1 LVRADEGNLP
11 AIPYNEGAPAM
22 SGFAESV
29 RSTSAS
35 LSLGELLQQPV
46 SELLGVGSGAEAAL
60 QDIGVRTIFDLGSSS
75 VFASAS
81 AVLAA
86 GASSLKSLATDVL
99 DDSAPPVPVGEAG
112 ALPIEHLRGVS
123 SAQAA
128 ALSAALN
135 VATIREFALWPPRQ
149 LAHRLVGIA
158 AGNSLD
164 QLGEETAEELR
175 PRFGEYPTERV
186 YYDTLVMFGT
196 RQDGNLTPFTEPLSL
211 GKLTDP
217 AIGFGTPA
225 IGAVA
230 TYSQSW
236 FAQGVTLGHMVHSLA
251 LAPGEATRIAV
262 VDWSRRT
269 RTSASESVEEAEQL
283 DSSMIHAR
291 AVSEVQNAVADEMQ
305 SGGSIATGWAK
316 STSTGSNYGGSIGG
330 GIAGTIGK
338 ATGVLGFGF
347 GGSKSSQQ
355 SETSSRATSSSWSV
369 GSRSVMAE
377 MNQRVNDR
385 TEQHSTSVRNR
396 RASAVREVSQSEHE
410 QVSTRIVA
418 NYNHMHALTIQYYE
432 VVQVYRV
439 CVRLNQFVRALFVP
453 FEMLDFSTADA
464 MEKVARF
471 RGPLLEAALTPRAA
485 ELLLDD
491 RGRVEVRSAVRVPV
505 ALDVRALSDIRLT
518 AAVARMAGASPAGV
532 GAAPV
537 AGTMA
542 HAGDESIPPGTDST
556 ARAITRLSSVRAGPI
571 EEVVPGDAKL
581 VSIAFEDV
589 GIERVRVDQA
599 GVAAESST
607 FVVPSTTD
615 QVDFGNVILLRSI
628 QGIQV
633 ARNGDATREGSMIL
647 RYESDGH
654 PSIAEVPLSLVDGE
668 RMQKVAFINADTA
681 DRRAELLAH
690 LQSNRGHYTRAIVES
705 LDSAS
710 LVQLLAGLSWQDK
723 PLADQI
729 EPRPV
734 AVTGNYLVLR
744 APAEDDEPSGFDDN
758 QTWGDLLTERE
769 IDFRKEDTRLV
780 PIPTGGVFAEAVL
793 GRSNSAEKLDITRF
807 WNWQDSP
814 IPMQPP
820 EIAPVATGSRG
831 TVDDLRPG
839 ALGAPVVN
847 LMAPTTLPESAG
859 LSAVLGAVASG
870 GMFRDMSGLAG
881 TQATAQAA
889 SAGTLAAATEAGRI
903 ASENFKA
910 VTAQATEMGKAA
922 AEMWKVK
929 NSPKSDAK
937 GNSTSAKPGGI
948 SGEGA
953 RINHGKDLDKRG
965 VPGTS
970 APAGTQKPRIIGESR
985 PIFASASETNP
996 SASSFSREL
1005 ASFDESVGAS
1015 PQMLGATT
1023 AALGSAAL
1031 GGQGLASFFTPLTT
1045 AGGTASSFA
1054 QKILET
1060 IALAIIRADSQR
1072 AGVAQGAVLLP
1083 MRMHDNHADFE
1094 AVGYAAW
1101 TNSAQHIYV
1110 NIPLFIDNYREQ
1122 VANGSTP
1129 DDAIGVV
1136 RAMTVL
1142 MVRHEEEHVQQFT
1155 SSGQPPAKFSDM
1167 VDFEE
1172 QAYANDVTW
1181 LGSASVQSFMLNDLG
1196 VDQSFIDDLKSGAQ
1210 ANKNIMTGLKTN
1222 PPADLRLKMK
1232 AEGMIP
1238 QQIGQKVNYDIADMY
1253 KTTPP

>member
-1 LVRADEGNLP
+1 MPKFDK
-11 AIPYNEGAPAM
+11 Y
-22 SGFAESV
+22 V
-29 RSTSAS
+29 RSSS
-35 LSLGELLQQPV
+35 ENLSLGELLQQPV
-46 SELLGVGSGAEAAL
+46 SELLGVGSDAEAAL
-60 QDIGVRTIFDLGSSS
+60 QKIGVKTIFDLGSSS

-86 GASSLKSLATDVL
+86 AASSLKALATDVL
-99 DDSAPPVPVGEAG
+99 DASAPSVPLGEAG
-112 ALPIEHLRGVS
+112 ALPIEHLRGIT
-123 SAQAA
+123 AAKAA
-128 ALSAALN
+128 ALSAALD

-158 AGNSLD
+158 AGTSVD
-164 QLGEETAEELR
+164 GVEEETAEELR

-196 RQDGNLTPFTEPLSL
+196 RQDGPLTAFTQPLSL

-225 IGAVA
+225 VGALA

-262 VDWSRRT
+262 IDWSRRT
-269 RTSASESVEEAEQL
+269 RTSVSESVEESEQL

-305 SGGSIATGWAK
+305 SGGSIATGWSK
-316 STSTGSNYGGSIGG
+316 STSKASGYAGSIGG
-330 GIAGTIGK
+330 GIAGAIGN

-347 GGSKSSQQ
+347 GGSKSKQE
-355 SETSSRATSSSWSV
+355 SETNSRATSASWSV

-439 CVRLNQFVRALFVP
+439 GVRLNQLVRALFVP
-453 FEMLDFSTADA
+453 FEMLDFTTSDA
-464 MEKVARF
+464 MDKVARF
-471 RGPLLEAALTPRAA
+471 RDSLLAAALTSRAA
-485 ELLLDD
+485 ELLIDD
-491 RGRVEVRSAVRVPV
+491 RGRVEVRSAVRVPI
-505 ALDVRALSDIRLT
+505 ALNVGALGDLRSSAT
-518 AAVARMAGASPAGV
+518 VMARMASTGPAGG
-532 GAAPV
+532 GAAGGGAV
-537 AGTMA
+537 SDGGGVSV
-542 HAGDESIPPGTDST
+542 HPGSPS
-556 ARAITRLSSVRAGPI
+556 AVPEIIRLSNVRAGPI
-571 EEVVPGDAKL
+571 EEVLPGDAKL

-589 GIERVRVDQA
+589 GVDRVRVDQE
-599 GVAAESST
+599 GVAAESNT
-607 FVVPSTTD
+607 FVVPSATD
-615 QVDFGNVILLRSI
+615 QVDFGNAILLRSI
-628 QGIQV
+628 QGIHV
-633 ARNGDATREGSMIL
+633 AHNGDAARQGSMIL

-654 PSIAEVPLSLVDGE
+654 PSIATVPLSLVDGS
-668 RMQKVAFINADTA
+668 RMQKVAFFNADTA

-690 LQSNRGHYTRAIVES
+690 LQSNRGHYTRAILEN

-710 LVQLLAGLSWQDK
+710 LIQLFAGLSWQGK

-744 APAEDDEPSGFDDN
+744 APVEEGEASGLIDN
-758 QTWGDLLTERE
+758 QTWGDLLKDRG
-769 IDFRKEDTRLV
+769 IDFGKEDTRLV

-814 IPMQPP
+814 IPLQPP
-820 EIAPVATGSRG
+820 EIAPVSTGTRG

-847 LMAPTTLPESAG
+847 LMAPTTLPDSAG
-859 LSAVLGAVASG
+859 LAAVLGAVANG

-889 SAGTLAAATEAGRI
+889 SAGTLTAATEAGKI

-910 VTAQATEMGKAA
+910 ATTQATEMGKAA
-922 AEMWKVK
+922 ADMWKVK
-929 NSPKSDAK
+929 NAPTSDGK
-937 GNSTSAKPGGI
+937 GNSTSSKPGGI

-965 VPGTS
+965 VPGT
-970 APAGTQKPRIIGESR
+970 APAGTQKPKITSESR
-985 PIFASASETNP
+985 PIFASSSEVTP
-996 SASSFSREL
+996 TTPSFSREL

-1015 PQMLGATT
+1015 PHMLGAT
-1023 AALGSAAL
+1023 AGALGSAASAL
-1031 GGQGLASFFTPLTT
+1031 PGLASFLDPVSS
-1045 AGGTASSFA
+1045 AVGAASSFA

-1072 AGVAQGAVLLP
+1072 AGVVQGAVLLP
-1083 MRMHDNHADFE
+1083 MRLHDNHADFE

-1101 TNSAQHIYV
+1101 TNSAQHVYV
-1110 NIPLFIDNYREQ
+1110 NIPLFIDTYKDL
-1122 VANGSTP
+1122 VAQGSTP
-1129 DDAIGVV
+1129 DDAIAMV
-1136 RAMTVL
+1136 RAMTVH

-1155 SSGQPPAKFSDM
+1155 NNGQPPPTFAAM
-1167 VDFEE
+1167 VDAEE
-1172 QAYANDVTW
+1172 QAYGNDVTW
-1181 LGSASVQSFMLNDLG
+1181 LGSAAVVTFMLNDLG
-1196 VDQSFIDDLKSGAQ
+1196 VDQSFINDLKASSQ
-1210 ANKNIMTGLKTN
+1210 THKDVMTAMKAN
-1222 PPADLRLKMK
+1222 PPADWRKEMK
-1232 AEGMIP
+1232 NKSMIP
-1238 QQIGQKVNYDIADMY
+1238 HQIGTKVNYDIADMY
-1253 KTTPP
+1253 KTAPPP